1 MKVIRHN
8 MKNFRLLMAYT
19 IAFGFIFSTTV
30 GAGWLGRHDKSLW
43 FMRHAASLLEMR
55 QSEPLSLDVY
65 EDSSS
70 LTHTA
75 VVPTFDSPMPKG
87 KNVIWCASFQLAW
100 DKLAEDVL
108 HGPVQLANA
117 PECIAQLN
125 SGKFTGADLPENS
138 YLAMAGLCRDG
149 IAQKILDEMQRR
161 FHRQPRF
168 DLTAPENNVVA
179 FAYLEA
185 NVPFVLPYCEA
196 TAPLSFHTSRNGKTP
211 VKSFGISGTDIRV
224 AHSDPRVTLALVSQ
238 YRILYCDADPDNE
251 SAIAT
256 DFVIDP
262 CRYSKPNQ
270 IILACVHPAPTLE
283 KTWQHI
289 AHLTAKFTKNP
300 RLQEPSP
307 LDCFIAPEMAWD
319 ITHHFSELTGTN
331 RMLLNKG
338 FDKYFL
344 GSAVQSIRF
353 RLDRGGAKLSS
364 EAALVVK
371 SFPRQFEF
379 DRPFFIFVK
388 KRDGKKPFFAMYVDN
403 AELLQKWKA
412 EK

>member
-1 MKVIRHN
+1 
-8 MKNFRLLMAYT
+8 MKNFRLLVAYT
-19 IAFGFIFSTTV
+19 IAFGFISSTTV
-30 GAGWLGRHDKSLW
+30 GAGWLSRHDKSLW
-43 FMRHAASLLEMR
+43 FMRQAASLLEMR

-70 LTHTA
+70 LAHTA
-75 VVPTFDSPMPKG
+75 IVPTFDSAMPKG

-108 HGPVQLANA
+108 RGPVQLANA
-117 PECIAQLN
+117 PECVPRLN
-125 SGKFTGADLPENS
+125 SGKFAPADLPENS

-149 IAQKILDEMQRR
+149 IVQKILDEMQRR

-168 DLTAPENNVVA
+168 DLTAPEHNAVA
-179 FAYLEA
+179 CAYLEA

-196 TAPLSFHTSRNGKTP
+196 TAPLSFPAGGEGRMP
-211 VKSFGISGTDIRV
+211 VKSFGISATDMRV
-224 AHSDPRVTLALVSQ
+224 AHSDPHVTRALASQ
-238 YRILYCDADPDNE
+238 YRILYCDADSDNE

-256 DFVIDP
+256 EFVIDP
-262 CRYSKPNQ
+262 CRYSRPNQ
-270 IILACVHPAPTLE
+270 IILACVRPASTLD
-283 KTWQHI
+283 KTWQYVT
-289 AHLTAKFTKNP
+289 HLTAEFAKNP
-300 RLQEPSP
+300 EHQEPST
-307 LDCFIAPEMAWD
+307 LDCLIAPEMAWD
-319 ITHHFSELTGTN
+319 ITHHFSELAGTN

-364 EAALVVK
+364 EAALIVH
-371 SFPRQFEF
+371 SFPRYFEF
-379 DRPFFIFVK
+379 NRPFFIFMK